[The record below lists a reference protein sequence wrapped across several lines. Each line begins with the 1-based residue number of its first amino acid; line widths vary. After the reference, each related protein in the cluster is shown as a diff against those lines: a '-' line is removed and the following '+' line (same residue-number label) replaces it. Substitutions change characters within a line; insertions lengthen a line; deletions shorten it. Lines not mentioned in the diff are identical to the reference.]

1 MIVNDMCNKYKTT
14 NNLDFWN
21 VSIDTTNTDTNIK
34 LKEYTDDSNNEIKK
48 RLNITSNRDK
58 RLEYNRNMAEDVKK
72 NYRYSR

>member
-34 LKEYTDDSNNEIKK
+34 LKEYTGIN
-48 RLNITSNRDK
+48 LFATS
-58 RLEYNRNMAEDVKK
+58 MPISV
-72 NYRYSR
+72 

>member
-1 MIVNDMCNKYKTT
+1 MCNKYKTT